1 MNERKR
7 VVSYL
12 SIPVGVGVI
21 HFNQKHQTSG
31 TYIFFFLNLICS
43 MLCKVLRMRSPLRN
57 SLYPQMV
64 KNLPAEWE
72 TWVGS
77 LGWEDPLEEGM
88 AAHSGILAWR
98 IRTDREAWL
107 ATIHGVA
114 QSAMTQRLNTAKA
127 VRTR

>member
-1 MNERKR
+1 
-7 VVSYL
+7 
-12 SIPVGVGVI
+12 
-21 HFNQKHQTSG
+21 
-31 TYIFFFLNLICS
+31 
-43 MLCKVLRMRSPLRN
+43 MRSPLRN